1 MNARQCPRVRT
12 SVDFLT
18 RLHGLDVGHRLDND
32 HGSPGRASKGEQE
45 YLFIFRPLHFQ
56 IVVMV
61 FTPLSGEPL
70 QLIRTDE
77 YDSYE
82 YRCVL
87 ERCQCM
93 RDAGCQIDKVP
104 GMQDLVPFI
113 HLEID
118 LTFDAL
124 HRDRAINC
132 VHRHPFASRKNN
144 RKR

>member
-1 MNARQCPRVRT
+1 MMFAP
-12 SVDFLT
+12 LT
-18 RLHGLDVGHRLDND
+18 
-32 HGSPGRASKGEQE
+32 
-45 YLFIFRPLHFQ
+45 
-56 IVVMV
+56 
-61 FTPLSGEPL
+61 GEPL

-93 RDAGCQIDKVP
+93 RDAGCQIDKIP
-104 GMQDLVPFI
+104 GMQDLVAFI

-124 HRDRAINC
+124 HCDRAINR
-132 VHRHPFASRKNN
+132 VHRHPFASLKSNPHDFEAPLLEQCRARSPLKTVTE
-144 RKR
+144 R